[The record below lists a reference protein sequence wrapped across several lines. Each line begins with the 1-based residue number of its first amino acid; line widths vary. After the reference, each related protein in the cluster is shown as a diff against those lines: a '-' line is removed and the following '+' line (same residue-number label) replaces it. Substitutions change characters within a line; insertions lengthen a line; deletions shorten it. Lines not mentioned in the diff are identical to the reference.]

1 MTHLILVTSSALDL
15 ALMSGGFSDET
26 MKPIN
31 GRGVYECALTPEIT
45 GYRTYIESDEA
56 YTALINIECIEQLY
70 NYGVRL
76 TDLYRRIARVVSSM
90 KSPPIH
96 LPRQWSEFHYK
107 NLLAFYAAQ
116 KEIASE
122 RWVAEIRSDIKCSRF
137 DYISA
142 IAADVDLKTFFPR
155 LWPDK
160 IEFVRAQLIEQTLP
174 VEAQVPLSLAA
185 EIDLKAIGS
194 ASVVKERSYSEWE
207 RFLTEPQKTLLREKI
222 DKSIRIVGPAGSGK
236 TLSLCMRSIMLSR
249 DELLIAEE
257 KKILI
262 VTHSWAMSERIDG
275 VLLSLNDGVIPDR
288 ITVFPLIGLLEMH
301 VGTIGQRRIDIIGD
315 DSSDGRRRTLLMLQE
330 IVDNTGCISRE
341 GLSTWIKEGIDAA
354 DEGSARRELVR
365 NLYEEITGVLA
376 ASGVSPDDNESVRT
390 YMRSDREDWMPPFET
405 QEDRA
410 FVVRIYEVF
419 IKELVDREAV
429 TTDQFIL
436 DSIRM
441 LETFNWRMRK
451 ETEGYDFIFVDELQL
466 FDPQERAALE
476 LLGRLRMGVPFVT
489 AEDPSQG
496 VFSSINRRHNESTN
510 EMIYLETVHRF
521 NRGIF
526 DFISFIY
533 GRFPLNA
540 IPLKT
545 KKQDIDNSERPI
557 VYACDTP
564 EAALDR
570 AVSIAHE
577 TSKIS
582 SAESRICVATLG
594 DFDTLV
600 ANKLEERALKVTLLS
615 SFDDVEQLA
624 YSKRSIVV
632 SPWEFVGG
640 TQFSHVIVVAAGL
653 ASPRSQFARRR
664 EMISVYL
671 SCSRAA
677 DRLHIICD
685 SYIPSIVQAAL
696 ENGLVSQGT

>member
-1 MTHLILVTSSALDL
+1 MNRHFLKFA
-15 ALMSGGFSDET
+15 F
-26 MKPIN
+26 
-31 GRGVYECALTPEIT
+31 
-45 GYRTYIESDEA
+45 
-56 YTALINIECIEQLY
+56 CIAC
-70 NYGVRL
+70 N
-76 TDLYRRIARVVSSM
+76 
-90 KSPPIH
+90 
-96 LPRQWSEFHYK
+96 F
-107 NLLAFYAAQ
+107 
-116 KEIASE
+116 
-122 RWVAEIRSDIKCSRF
+122 
-137 DYISA
+137 
-142 IAADVDLKTFFPR
+142 
-155 LWPDK
+155 
-160 IEFVRAQLIEQTLP
+160 
-174 VEAQVPLSLAA
+174 
-185 EIDLKAIGS
+185 
-194 ASVVKERSYSEWE
+194 
-207 RFLTEPQKTLLREKI
+207 
-222 DKSIRIVGPAGSGK
+222 
-236 TLSLCMRSIMLSR
+236 
-249 DELLIAEE
+249 
-257 KKILI
+257 
-262 VTHSWAMSERIDG
+262 AM
-275 VLLSLNDGVIPDR
+275 LSLNSNAQTNIPGGNVSGTWTVAGSPYLIQASIMIPNDSTLTIEPGV
-288 ITVFPLIGLLEMH
+288 TVNFQGTYKMYVQGRVIAIGTATD
-301 VGTIGQRRIDIIGD
+301 TIIFTATDTTNGWRGIRFDNTPATN
-315 DSSDGRRRTLLMLQE
+315 DSSKFFYCKLQYGKA
-330 IVDNTGCISRE
+330 T
-341 GLSTWIKEGIDAA
+341 
-354 DEGSARRELVR
+354 
-365 NLYEEITGVLA
+365 
-376 ASGVSPDDNESVRT
+376 GVSPDDNESVRT

-685 SYIPSIVQAAL
+685 SYTPSIVQEAL